1 MPHMTEPHP
10 ECRRVLRRSHQAP
23 QLVTGS
29 ARRKVFTIRLCAR
42 RMTAKTVSMRTDSPR
57 DRERNPSIGGTMTT
71 VTSRAAMLCVIEFT
85 IETSQRRERFHRSR
99 LGVRMTDRANRT
111 TAATRK
117 LRLMTTDTRR
127 VLIFSG

>member
-1 MPHMTEPHP
+1 
-10 ECRRVLRRSHQAP
+10 
-23 QLVTGS
+23 
-29 ARRKVFTIRLCAR
+29 
-42 RMTAKTVSMRTDSPR
+42 MTAKTVSMRTDSPR

-71 VTSRAAMLCVIEFT
+71 VTSRATMLCVIEFT

-111 TAATRK
+111 TATRK

-127 VLIFSG
+127 VLIFSGQGRLYGIVFAPVTQQTRQSRMVWIVVLKL